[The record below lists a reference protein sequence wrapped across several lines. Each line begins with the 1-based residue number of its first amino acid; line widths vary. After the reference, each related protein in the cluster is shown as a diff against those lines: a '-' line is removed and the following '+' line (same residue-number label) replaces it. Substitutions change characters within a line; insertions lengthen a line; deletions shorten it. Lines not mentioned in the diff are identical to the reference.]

1 MSPAAPDPGPPEP
14 GSGGADLERGDDG
27 RRPRSVYGVGAE
39 PDARFTLANERTALA
54 WVRTG
59 LGLVAGGVAL
69 TSFASLAHLA
79 VFVDVVAGLACL
91 AGAGF
96 ALYAIVMWRR
106 NERALRTGAPLPPP
120 SGLPILVACVVV
132 LALVMS
138 VYAAWEA
145 WSR

>member
-1 MSPAAPDPGPPEP
+1 MS
-14 GSGGADLERGDDG
+14 EREVGDGDERRPVDE

-59 LGLVAGGVAL
+59 LALVAGGVAL
-69 TSFASLAHLA
+69 TSFATLANLA

-96 ALYAIVMWRR
+96 ASYAMAMWRR
-106 NERALRTGAPLPPP
+106 NERALRLKEPLPPP
-120 SGLPILVACVVV
+120 SGLPILVATVV
-132 LALVMS
+132 LLALLFS

-145 WSR
+145 WIR